1 MIDPRS
7 SAKDVPDAEAGVGD
21 DVARAADAT
30 AASEADLGSST
41 HGTPVGPW
49 ARLRAYFSKNRSR
62 VLRFALLVG
71 LLYAVTDLV
80 SSAPQ
85 DATLSL
91 PVDEVR
97 REARAVAE
105 TDEVEITV
113 TEVGATEPL
122 THTRTRVAN
131 DVRDLRHAV
140 HLAPGQ
146 YSVRLEM
153 RGAEPREGRFEIPAD
168 GVVRIRWRSAE

>member
-1 MIDPRS
+1 MIDPRPS
-7 SAKDVPDAEAGVGD
+7 PKDASDAELGVSEGVAHEGEVSEGGARRAG
-21 DVARAADAT
+21 
-30 AASEADLGSST
+30 ASPEA
-41 HGTPVGPW
+41 PVGPW
-49 ARLRAYFSKNRSR
+49 ARLRAYLSKNRSR

-91 PVDEVR
+91 PMDEVR

-105 TDEVEITV
+105 TDEVEITIS
-113 TEVGATEPL
+113 EIGAREPL
-122 THTRTRVAN
+122 THTRARVAD

-146 YSVRLEM
+146 YTVRLEM

-168 GVVRIRWRSAE
+168 GVVRVRWRSPE